1 MRVPIAVLS
10 IAVFFM
16 FSCDETAEGCLD
28 LLAENYSFEAVN
40 ECDSCCTYP
49 TASISLSFIQD
60 TLSFNL
66 NDTLLLANGD
76 SVLIQDWVLLMS
88 EFVFSS
94 NKMDYTIRDS
104 ISSNMISTK
113 DDFIVFLDRGSRQI
127 GNTAFQDTLN
137 SIQVRTGFNTQMIE
151 LFKPFDNLDQD
162 SQLDLALDSMYN
174 SISDDYYSMRFV
186 LEFPEQERSVNV
198 SVSNSDVL
206 VFDDLDFFV
215 KGGTDWS
222 LKMNMDMDVL
232 FSGISSD
239 LAEEDIMQIISG
251 NIQSSINIE

>member
-10 IAVFFM
+10 IAAFLM

-40 ECDSCCTYP
+40 ACDSCCSYP

-60 TLSFNL
+60 TLSFDI
-66 NDTLLLANGD
+66 NDTLMVGNGD
-76 SVLIQDWVLLMS
+76 SVLIQDWVFLLS

-94 NKMDYTIRDS
+94 QTMDYTVRAS
-104 ISSNMISTK
+104 VRTSMVSAQ
-113 DDFIVFLDRGSRQI
+113 DDFIVFLDKGSKQI

-137 SIQVRTGFNTQMIE
+137 RVQFRTGFNTEEME

-162 SQLDLALDSMYN
+162 SRLDLALDSMYN
-174 SISDDYYSMRFV
+174 SMTDKYYSMRFM
-186 LEFPEQERSVNV
+186 LEFPEQDRIVHVDIEN
-198 SVSNSDVL
+198 NDIL
-206 VFDDLDFFV
+206 VFDGFNYFV
-215 KGGTDWS
+215 KGGSDWF
-222 LKMNMDMDVL
+222 LKMNLDLTKL

-239 LAEEDIMQIISG
+239 LTDDDILQIIAG
-251 NIQSSINIE
+251 NIQSSIHLE